1 MNEMYYWSPGVQF
14 CVKEEELYVER
25 FRYGRQAAQFFP
37 EFYYLTQNG
46 ARREDLE
53 KRFETENQ
61 SLLKNLIQDFM
72 KKKILVCSVIT
83 PKELFHSQ
91 TRLFQNDYPETI
103 KFVKEELEEFKG
115 EQSGRQLVK
124 EGLTY
129 ILKDSD
135 YCNDITCRETVRK
148 FSKKAISFHSF
159 SRILGSLQNRED
171 RKSTRYYPSAGG
183 LFPVDVYVFV
193 KSGRVVGVE
202 QGLYYYNPVINGITF
217 VDQGDSITFKSQFIT
232 NQEIFAGSAFTIYFL
247 YNARCSMPKYS
258 GMGYYYGI
266 LDCGIMTGLITR
278 ISEEEGIGTC
288 SIGDMLYGKIESCF
302 HLNKDQL
309 FLHSMECGYK
319 DETESEQSKENE

>member
-1 MNEMYYWSPGVQF
+1 MKEIYYWSPGVQF
-14 CVKEEELYVER
+14 YVKEEELYVER

-37 EFYYLTQNG
+37 EFYYMTQNG
-46 ARREDLE
+46 AGTDDLVE
-53 KRFETENQ
+53 RFETESK
-61 SLLKNLIQDFM
+61 SLLKNLIQDFI
-72 KKKILVCSVIT
+72 KKKILVCSVIS

-91 TRLFQNDYPETI
+91 TRLFENDYPETI
-103 KFVKEELEEFKG
+103 RFVKEELEEFKK
-115 EQSGRQLVK
+115 EQSGRELVK

-129 ILKDSD
+129 ILKDSH
-135 YCNDITCRETVRK
+135 YCNDITYRETVRK
-148 FSKKAISFHSF
+148 FSKINIPFHSF

-171 RKSTRYYPSAGG
+171 RKETRYYPSAGG
-183 LFPVDVYVFV
+183 LYPVDVYVFV
-193 KSGRVVGVE
+193 KPGRVEGVE

-217 VDQGDSITFKSQFIT
+217 VDKGENITDKSQFIT
-232 NQEIFAGSAFTIYFL
+232 NQEIFGSSAFTIYFL

-278 ISEEEGIGTC
+278 ISQEEGIGTC

-302 HLNKDQL
+302 HLNKSQL

-319 DETESEQSKENE
+319 DEAESEQPKEK

>member
-1 MNEMYYWSPGVQF
+1 MNEIYYWSPGVQF
-14 CVKEEELYVER
+14 CVKEGELYVER
-25 FRYGRQAAQFFP
+25 FRYGRQGAQFFP
-37 EFYYLTQNG
+37 DFYYVTQNG
-46 ARREDLE
+46 VELEDLE
-53 KRFETENQ
+53 KRFETEYK
-61 SLLKNLIQDFM
+61 SLLKNLIRDFI

-91 TRLFQNDYPETI
+91 TRLFHNDYPETI
-103 KFVKEELEEFKG
+103 KFVKEELEEFKRK
-115 EQSGRQLVK
+115 QSERELVK

-135 YCNDITCRETVRK
+135 YCDDMISRETVRQ
-148 FSKKAISFHSF
+148 FSDKAISFHSF

-183 LFPVDVYVFV
+183 LFPVDVYVFI
-193 KSGRVVGVE
+193 KPGRVEGVE

-217 VDQGDSITFKSQFIT
+217 VDKGENITFKSQFIT
-232 NQEIFAGSAFTIYFL
+232 NQEISAGSAFTIYFL
-247 YNARCSMPKYS
+247 YNAPCSMPKYS

-302 HLNKDQL
+302 HLNKNQL
-309 FLHSMECGYK
+309 FLHSMEFGYK
-319 DETESEQSKENE
+319 DKNEIEQSKEN